1 MEFLQLIS
9 QVFGYILPV
18 AGVIAL
24 IILIVLLLRVTKLIQ
39 KVDNSLTNVDS
50 VVSSANNAIGN
61 LNKTIEMANKYVDD
75 FGVTSKTVNN
85 VSMSIEA
92 VRYTLEQM
100 IKKFIARW
108 TKEYEQIKSL
118 ILSFLE
124 RAEGKDEE
132 VVSEKKEDVSQKE
145 SEE

>member
-1 MEFLQLIS
+1 MEFLQLVAQI
-9 QVFGYILPV
+9 FGYILPV
-18 AGVIAL
+18 AGTLAL
-24 IILIVLLLRVTKLIQ
+24 IILIVVGIKVAKLIK
-39 KVDNSLTNVDS
+39 KVENSLTNVDT

-61 LNKTIEMANKYVDD
+61 LNKTIDMANKYVDD
-75 FGVTSKTVNN
+75 FGVTAKTVNN

-108 TKEYEQIKSL
+108 TKEYEQIKNL

-124 RAEGKDEE
+124 KAENKTKE
-132 VVSEKKEDVSQKE
+132 VVSNEEVNVSQTE

>member
-108 TKEYEQIKSL
+108 TKEYEQIKNL

-124 RAEGKDEE
+124 KAENKTKE
-132 VVSEKKEDVSQKE
+132 VVSNEEVNVSQTE